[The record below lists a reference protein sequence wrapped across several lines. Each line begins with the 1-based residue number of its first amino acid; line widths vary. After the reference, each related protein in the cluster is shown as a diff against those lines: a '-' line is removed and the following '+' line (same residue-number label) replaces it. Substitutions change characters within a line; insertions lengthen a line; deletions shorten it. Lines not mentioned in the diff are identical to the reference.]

1 MRYHF
6 RWVRVLGFEDA
17 SAAPSRGVSPGDQ
30 LVSVGGE
37 SVVDESLSDAMMR
50 FGAARKE
57 VGSGGDLSLVLFRG
71 SAEELQDMITAAAA
85 KAGKDIGPMRQTTST
100 GSKSITVTVT
110 DESKGGKVTKLTCEP
125 GTNLRDLLLANAI
138 NPYRNIARFSNC
150 SGKQLCGTCIVDV
163 TEGLVECTSVKGLD
177 EASTLRSNPD
187 TYRLSCVTDV
197 YGDVDVT
204 VGCKVGAE
212 QWTR

>member
-1 MRYHF
+1 
-6 RWVRVLGFEDA
+6 VRVLGFEDA
-17 SAAPSRGVSPGDQ
+17 SAAPSRGVAKGDQ
-30 LVSVGGE
+30 LVIVGGE
-37 SVVDESLSDAMMR
+37 SVVGTSLGDAMML
-50 FGAARKE
+50 FGAARQQF
-57 VGSGGDLSLVLFRG
+57 GSGSDLSLVLFRG
-71 SAEELQDMITAAAA
+71 TANELQDVISAAAA
-85 KAGKDIGPMRQTTST
+85 KAGKELGPMRFDT
-100 GSKSITVTVT
+100 GEGTNSVTVTVT
-110 DESKGGKVTKLTCEP
+110 DESKGGKVTVLNCAP

-138 NPYRNIARFSNC
+138 NPYRNVARFSNC

-163 TEGLVECTSVKGLD
+163 TKNAVECTSVKGLD

-197 YGDVDVT
+197 YGDVAVT